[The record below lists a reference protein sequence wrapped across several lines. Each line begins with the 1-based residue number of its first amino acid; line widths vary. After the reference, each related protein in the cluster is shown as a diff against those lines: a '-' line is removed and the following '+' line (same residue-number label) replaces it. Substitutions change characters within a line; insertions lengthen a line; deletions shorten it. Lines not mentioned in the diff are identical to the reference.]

1 MKKYKLYAATALIVA
16 PAVLFSG
23 SGLSDS
29 SLPAIGNRAQPVL
42 QPNCPVEGG
51 FGCFGS
57 SRPSPVSFCRQL
69 MQMFVRPGAS

>member
-1 MKKYKLYAATALIVA
+1 MKKYKLYAAAALIVA
-16 PAVLFSG
+16 PSILFSG

-29 SLPAIGNRAQPVL
+29 SLPAIGNSTQSVL

-57 SRPSPVSFCRQL
+57 SRPSPISFCRQF
-69 MQMFVRPGAS
+69 MHMFMRPGAK